1 MPKGFM
7 NPKPKINIGSR
18 IALMIAMQKIT
29 MLGVR
34 PSPVDLNEAL
44 DITIIP
50 KKGAPINQ
58 IFIYCFIRGKL
69 YSLAPRTLKSGSEI
83 KNPITETKIVKP
95 KIRKIIFPIINFAL
109 SFSPEPMNLE
119 IEAETPIAIP
129 ILKLI
134 IVNNTGKEK
143 DIAASSITPNLPM

>member
-1 MPKGFM
+1 M

-69 YSLAPRTLKSGSEI
+69 YSSAPRTLKSGSEI
-83 KNPITETKIVKP
+83 EKPITETKIVKP

-119 IEAETPIAIP
+119 IVAETPIAIP